1 MISSPSLAAPRS
13 HLRLPPRLPSSSSCR
28 RRLLL
33 PPRCAS
39 ASLPGPASEATL
51 YEVLGVPTGATGGEI
66 KVAYRRLARECHPD
80 VATATE
86 SSDEFI
92 RLHAAYATLSDPEK
106 RAEYDQRV
114 MAATANAAARRRWS
128 PRRSYSCRPCR
139 RWETDQCW

>member
-33 PPRCAS
+33 PPRCVSASPPAPAS
-39 ASLPGPASEATL
+39 AATL
-51 YEVLGVPTGATGGEI
+51 YDVLGVPTGATGGEI
-66 KVAYRRLARECHPD
+66 KAAYRRLARECHPD
-80 VATATE
+80 VAAADE

-114 MAATANAAARRRWS
+114 MASMANAAAGRRWS
-128 PRRSYSCRPCR
+128 PRPSYSCRPCR
-139 RWETDQCW
+139 KWETDQCW